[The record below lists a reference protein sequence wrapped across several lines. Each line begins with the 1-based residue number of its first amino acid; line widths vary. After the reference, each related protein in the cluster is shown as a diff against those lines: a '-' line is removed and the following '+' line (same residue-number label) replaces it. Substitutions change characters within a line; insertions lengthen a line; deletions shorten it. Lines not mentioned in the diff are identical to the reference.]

1 MNETLESLSD
11 KVKPE
16 SEWVPFEIPP
26 LVSENL
32 WEMADQNLKRRG
44 RGKGKEGKHIEALLR
59 GRVYCPSCS
68 RLLSTYRDSNHH
80 HLTYYVCTTR
90 SQGWKQKR
98 CHIRSFRVDWL
109 DSVIWDCIFA
119 LLKQPAFLEEQL
131 SKWEDNG
138 RVDELQKR
146 IRAEQHKI
154 DGFQAKIRRIH
165 DGYEADPPLYT
176 ASEVKERIRTYRDMI
191 ARAQTEEKHLQAQV
205 KNHAVNK
212 RTTEEVRRALE
223 SLRDEN
229 LENAIFSEKQ
239 DLVAKLGIMV
249 YPSED
254 HKVVRIA
261 SRLPVV
267 TTSFSPQ
274 IISIASPK
282 L

>member
-1 MNETLESLSD
+1 M
-11 KVKPE
+11 
-16 SEWVPFEIPP
+16 
-26 LVSENL
+26 
-32 WEMADQNLKRRG
+32 
-44 RGKGKEGKHIEALLR
+44 
-59 GRVYCPSCS
+59 
-68 RLLSTYRDSNHH
+68 
-80 HLTYYVCTTR
+80 
-90 SQGWKQKR
+90 
-98 CHIRSFRVDWL
+98 
-109 DSVIWDCIFA
+109 IWDCIFA
-119 LLKQPAFLEEQL
+119 LLKQPAFLEDQL
-131 SKWEDNG
+131 SIWEDNG

-146 IRAEQHKI
+146 IRSEQQKI
-154 DGFQAKIRRIH
+154 DRFQAKIRRIH

-191 ARAQTEEKHLQAQV
+191 ARAETEEKRLQAQV

-212 RTTEEVRRALE
+212 RTTEEARRALE

-229 LENAIFSEKQ
+229 LENTIFSEKQ

-254 HKVVRIA
+254 HKAVRIA

-282 L
+282 V